1 MKQISKLSAAF
12 ILSFA
17 TLAGSKTLTTDPLTD
32 LPLYPATDSRLHLG
46 NTPTK
51 LPDHPFCK
59 STMQTDF
66 YSIFD
71 SDTSTTIAWY
81 ESHLPG
87 FHKTHAFASQRAQDT
102 FYNSDGTLI
111 VSITGNPGK
120 DGVDTGSY
128 AVVYARFQPGIPEKA
143 ILSMNQQRVVC
154 N

>member
-1 MKQISKLSAAF
+1 MKLTSKITATF

-17 TLAGSKTLTTDPLTD
+17 TLAGSTTLTTDPLTN
-32 LPLYPATDSRLHLG
+32 LPLYPAAESRLHLG
-46 NTPTK
+46 NPPTR
-51 LPDHPFCK
+51 LPDHPLCK

-71 SDTSTTIAWY
+71 SNTSTTLAWY

-87 FHKTHAFASQRAQDT
+87 FHKTHSFANQRAQDT

-111 VSITGNPGK
+111 VSVTGKPGK

-128 AVVYARFQPGIPEKA
+128 AVVYERFQPGIPEKV
-143 ILSMNQQRVVC
+143 ILSMNEHKVVC